1 MQKRFWS
8 VPIEAERGVYHDIIP
23 LFVGMEHCLPTNTF
37 GPRIRQYYLL
47 HYCISGKGSFIK
59 HETGETYPVSAGQFF
74 TICPEEATTYA
85 ADPEDPWVYVWI
97 SFSGSLSEKFS
108 SIALVV
114 DYPEDTFLKI
124 AEAVKTNAVSAQYCA
139 AAIFEIMHHLFF
151 NAQQPL
157 DVTGQVRRY
166 IKLNYMEDLSV
177 EEMAQRF
184 GLNRRYL
191 SRLFKERY
199 GESVKECIVHVR
211 MEKAKEFLSSGHSV
225 SEAALLSGYGDVFN
239 FSKMFRKTV
248 GVSPAA
254 YKKSPR

>member
-37 GPRIRQYYLL
+37 GPSIRQYYLL
-47 HYCISGKGSFIK
+47 HYCISGKGTFTK
-59 HETGETYPVSAGQFF
+59 NETGETYTVSEGQIF

-97 SFSGSLSEKFS
+97 SFAGSLAEKFS
-108 SIALVV
+108 TLAPVV
-114 DYPEDTFLKI
+114 DYPEDTFLKM
-124 AEAVKTNAVSAQYCA
+124 AEVVKLNSVSAQYCA
-139 AAIFEIMHHLFF
+139 SAIFEIMHHLFF

-157 DVTGQVRRY
+157 DVTGQVHRY

-191 SRLFKERY
+191 SRVFKKRY
-199 GESVKECIVHVR
+199 GTSVKEAIVHER
-211 MEKAKEFLSSGHSV
+211 MRRACEFLSAGYSV
-225 SEAALLSGYGDVFN
+225 SETAFMSGYGDVFN
-239 FSKMFRKTV
+239 FSKMFHKTF
-248 GVSPAA
+248 GVSPSE
-254 YKKSPR
+254 YKKSTR